1 MVLLTTRVIGHITL
15 ANGTAECN
23 EQDVAY
29 TSEQGGVHTSF
40 AISVSVGLACRGCST
55 LECLKCVGQ
64 FESGRMQAPFSGLDR
79 RLKCRRIVA
88 VERCMNALRQAGKI
102 A

>member
-1 MVLLTTRVIGHITL
+1 VIGHITL
-15 ANGTAECN
+15 TNGAGQQRAMSKTAYYR
-23 EQDVAY
+23 AY
-29 TSEQGGVHTSF
+29 TTEDGVLTSF

-55 LECLKCVGQ
+55 FECLKCVGQ

-88 VERCMNALRQAGKI
+88 VERCMNAMRQAGKI

>member
-1 MVLLTTRVIGHITL
+1 MSKTCARIYFRAGR
-15 ANGTAECN
+15 
-23 EQDVAY
+23 
-29 TSEQGGVHTSF
+29 GVHTSF
-40 AISVSVGLACRGCST
+40 AISVSVGLTCRGCST

-88 VERCMNALRQAGKI
+88 VERCMNAMRQAGKI